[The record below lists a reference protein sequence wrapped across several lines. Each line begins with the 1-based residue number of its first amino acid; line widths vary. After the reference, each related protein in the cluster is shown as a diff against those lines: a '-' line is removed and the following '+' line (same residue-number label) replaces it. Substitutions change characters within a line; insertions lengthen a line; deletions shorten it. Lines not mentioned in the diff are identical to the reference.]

1 METIKNY
8 VNKLIFFIGTVL
20 LTVLVLT
27 VTWQVV
33 SRYVFNSPSMFTDE
47 LSRFLLMWIGMLGA
61 TYAFGTKAHLAM
73 DIVHGLVNKG
83 TLKVLRIIIPILAV
97 IFIGVV
103 MVIGGSLLTMNTMKQ
118 LSPVMQLPMGI
129 VYSILPVTGILNVI
143 YLLGDIKEE
152 LTAKVGDK

>member
-1 METIKNY
+1 MEVIKTHI
-8 VNKLIFFIGTVL
+8 NKLIFFVGSIL

-27 VTWQVV
+27 VTWQII

-61 TYAFGTKAHLAM
+61 TYAFGSKSHLAM
-73 DIVHGLVNKG
+73 DFIHTLLGPRYLK
-83 TLKVLRIIIPILAV
+83 TLKIIIPILAV
-97 IFIGVV
+97 IFISLV
-103 MVIGGSLLTMNTMKQ
+103 MIAGGSLLTMNTMKQ

-129 VYSILPVTGILNVI
+129 VYMILPITGILNVL

-152 LTAKVGDK
+152 FLTKVGE